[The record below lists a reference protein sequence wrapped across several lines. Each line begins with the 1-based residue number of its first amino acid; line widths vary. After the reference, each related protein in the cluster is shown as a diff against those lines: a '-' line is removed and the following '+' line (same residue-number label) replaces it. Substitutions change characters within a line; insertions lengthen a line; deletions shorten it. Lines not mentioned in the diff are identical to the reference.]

1 MEFEPLEVPSVE
13 QPAQAVPDS
22 GIQFEPLPDTAA
34 GLADGPQGAFEQG
47 YQAGVE
53 LASSQVQAL
62 ASALSEAEA
71 ARGEQIRARAAR
83 LEAEAASLACQI
95 ASSLV
100 DAELSIRPELIL
112 GVVQGAISD
121 LPEAEEVVIEL
132 HPDDLAL
139 LEGSSDLPQVKIAFR
154 PDPSLSPGGCRV
166 HSSVGDVDATRETR
180 LEQMRSRI
188 EEISREQS

>member
-1 MEFEPLEVPSVE
+1 MDFEPLEVPSVE
-13 QPAQAVPDS
+13 QPAQQVPDA
-22 GIQFEPLPDTAA
+22 GIQFDPLPAA
-34 GLADGPQGAFEQG
+34 GPALADGPQGAFEQG

-53 LASSQVQAL
+53 LASAQVNAL

-71 ARGEQIRARAAR
+71 SRVEQMRARAAR

-100 DAELSIRPELIL
+100 DAELSLRPELIL

-139 LEGSSDLPQVKIAFR
+139 LEGSSQLPELKITFR

-166 HSSVGDVDATRETR
+166 RSSVGDVDATRETR

-188 EEISREQS
+188 EEISREQA